1 MGWGRARGDGRMQAV
16 SWEPYA
22 DAGPGLRD
30 GQLLAVYEAVLD
42 AFDVSRATRVLDVAC
57 GHGLFLRL
65 AANRGAAVA
74 GVDADFERLEVALA
88 RTPDADLHRGA
99 PESLP
104 FPGESFDLVTGF
116 GAFELAARPVDA
128 LREAARVV
136 HEGGGI
142 VVGAWVDGEPDD
154 ALAIGRALAPLL
166 PPGAPRPFT
175 TRRALQAL
183 VRRARLTPVG
193 TADVVCR
200 WSYRDVAAAVAGEAA
215 TAPAALACA
224 HSGRH
229 EVLAALDRAL
239 RPFGRPGTVRLG
251 GVFHYTVAT
260 R

>member
-1 MGWGRARGDGRMQAV
+1 MGWGRVRGDGRTPAA

-22 DAGPGLRD
+22 DAGPRLRD
-30 GQLLAVYEAVLD
+30 GQLFAVYERVLD
-42 AFDVSRATRVLDVAC
+42 AFDVSNATRVLDVGC

-74 GVDADFERLEVALA
+74 GLDADFERLEVALA
-88 RTPDADLHRGA
+88 RTPGADLHRGA

-128 LREAARVV
+128 LREAARVA
-136 HEGGGI
+136 HPGGAI
-142 VVGAWVDGEPDD
+142 VVGAWVDGEPEE
-154 ALAIGRALAPLL
+154 ALALGRALAPLL
-166 PPGAPRPFT
+166 PPGGPRAYS

-183 VRRARLTPVG
+183 VRRAGLTPVG

-200 WSYRDVAAAVAGEAA
+200 WAYEDVPTAVAAEAA

-224 HSGRH
+224 RSGRR

-239 RPFGRPGTVRLG
+239 RPFGRAGAVRLA
-251 GVFHYTVAT
+251 GVFHYTIAT